1 MSQANL
7 SAPEFHGS
15 LVTHERFNR
24 ITHFLTTRQET
35 LRLFLDDVKNA
46 HNISAV
52 IRSCDATGIF
62 TIHYYLSESH
72 LMINRGISLGSERW
86 IRRERVRNRAAFLD
100 RMREAGYQ
108 CLTTSLESSA
118 MDYREVD
125 YTLPTLLIFGNE
137 REGVSRE
144 VISHASKQIAIP
156 MVGMARS
163 LNISVACAVILY
175 EAFRQ
180 RDKKG
185 MYQASSLPEETFAS
199 YLKKWTIEERLRNR
213 R

>member
-1 MSQANL
+1 MNQASL
-7 SAPEFHGS
+7 STPEIHGS

-24 ITHFLTTRQET
+24 ISHFLTTRQET

-52 IRSCDATGIF
+52 IRSCDATGVF
-62 TIHYYLSESH
+62 TIHYYLSEPR

-100 RMREAGYQ
+100 QMREAGYQ

-118 MDYREVD
+118 MDYRDVD

-144 VISHASKQIAIP
+144 VISHASQQIAIP

-185 MYQASSLPEETFAS
+185 MYQAPSISDETFAS
-199 YLKKWTIEERLRNR
+199 YLKKWTIEERLRNGR
-213 R
+213 